1 MLNENICKFIP
12 SVGLQPEFSTLNFV
26 YEKNRTNT
34 QTMLKASFSMNLVCS
49 GKGEL
54 VIDNNRYELKK
65 GDVFFTFQAKPYVL
79 LNTEKISFMYINFIG
94 TRAETIFERFNIN
107 KKNPVFHGFE
117 NMIPLWESSLNKCAK
132 GNEDLTAL
140 SVLYGTFAEF
150 KTDTRLNKRAAE
162 TEKNVVADVRRYIDV
177 HFQDPRIS
185 LRSVAEK
192 FGYNSGY
199 ISLRF
204 KNTFSVGVSAYITR
218 LRMDY
223 AAAAISDGY
232 CVVSQIASAC
242 GYTDALYFSRVF
254 RRYFGMSP
262 KQMIGSKAKP
272 SAETGISVY
281 SK

>member
-1 MLNENICKFIP
+1 M
-12 SVGLQPEFSTLNFV
+12 
-26 YEKNRTNT
+26 
-34 QTMLKASFSMNLVCS
+34 
-49 GKGEL
+49 
-54 VIDNNRYELKK
+54 
-65 GDVFFTFQAKPYVL
+65 
-79 LNTEKISFMYINFIG
+79 
-94 TRAETIFERFNIN
+94 
-107 KKNPVFHGFE
+107 
-117 NMIPLWESSLNKCAK
+117 
-132 GNEDLTAL
+132 DLTAL
-140 SVLYGTFAEF
+140 SVLYGTFAKF
-150 KTDTRLNKRAAE
+150 KTDTRLNKRATE

-199 ISLRF
+199 ISQRF
-204 KNTFSVGVSAYITR
+204 KNTYSVGVSAYITR

-242 GYTDALYFSRVF
+242 GYSDALYFSRVF
-254 RRYFGMSP
+254 RRYFGMPP

-272 SAETGISVY
+272 SAENGISVY